1 VWKARDRIEVEVS
14 GRNGIWVMRVVDLG
28 RRLVRICPGF
38 LCIEDGVID
47 LNGKRSLTSKTR
59 GAWTIAPRVRH

>member
-1 VWKARDRIEVEVS
+1 
-14 GRNGIWVMRVVDLG
+14 VMRVVDLG

-38 LCIEDGVID
+38 LCIEDGVIGF
-47 LNGKRSLTSKTR
+47 NGKRSLTSKTR